1 MRTHVEP
8 PPSLHCNDCHGELR
22 LKELIEPVNGTLEL
36 DEEVFVCE
44 KCGREQVCIVSH
56 DKYQPHLKPEQ

>member
-8 PPSLHCNDCHGELR
+8 PPSLHCNHCSGELR
-22 LKELIEPVNGTLEL
+22 VKGVIEPVSETLEL
-36 DEEVFVCE
+36 GEEVFVCV

-56 DKYQPHLKPEQ
+56 DNYQPHLKTL